1 MIEREKLRALAAK
14 KTTRRASKEKAS
26 KASEMADS
34 EIDNLVD
41 KSQSSDE
48 QLRRKK
54 RLIQGPRE
62 FRGIRV
68 DQPKRK

>member
-1 MIEREKLRALAAK
+1 MMEREKLRVLAAK
-14 KTTRRASKEKAS
+14 KTTRRAKEKAG
-26 KASEMADS
+26 KASEMADR
-34 EIDNLVD
+34 EIDTLVD
-41 KSQSSDE
+41 KSQSPDE